1 MSKKL
6 FICIAVLFSS
16 TIIYG
21 QDDVKVFQKVE
32 IEAHTDLKQW
42 IEHIKK
48 NTQLPDSVSK
58 NIPAG
63 TYKVNVQFIVDVHGS
78 IGQIKAKDNPGYGLA
93 EKAENILRAY
103 KGQWKPASQ
112 CGRLVKAYRTQPI
125 VFVVKD

>member
-6 FICIAVLFSS
+6 FICLVVLFSS
-16 TIIYG
+16 AIINA
-21 QDDVKVFQKVE
+21 QDEEKIFVKVE
-32 IEAHTDLKQW
+32 NEAHTNLKQW
-42 IEHIKK
+42 TDHIKM

-103 KGQWKPASQ
+103 NGQWKPASQ